1 VGISAGQNAAVGVEL
16 ELPRVVGTGVAPPP
30 PPAELPASASLGLA
44 AVGGGDNEL
53 PRAKPL
59 HALELPGGGGGDAPV
74 LLEHV

>member
-1 VGISAGQNAAVGVEL
+1 MGISAGQNAAVGVEL
-16 ELPRVVGTGVAPPP
+16 ELPRVVGWPHPS